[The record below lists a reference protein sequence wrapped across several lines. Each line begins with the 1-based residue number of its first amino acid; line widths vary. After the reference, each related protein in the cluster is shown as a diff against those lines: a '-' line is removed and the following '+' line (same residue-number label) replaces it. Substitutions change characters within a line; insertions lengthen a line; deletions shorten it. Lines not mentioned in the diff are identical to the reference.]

1 MLQYCYNNT
10 IIVVTNVIILE
21 FLSSQFVHPSA
32 LLLFFLFLT
41 QVRI

>member
-1 MLQYCYNNT
+1 MLQYYYNNT

-21 FLSSQFVHPSA
+21 FLSSQYLHPST
-32 LLLFFLFLT
+32 LLLFFPFLT